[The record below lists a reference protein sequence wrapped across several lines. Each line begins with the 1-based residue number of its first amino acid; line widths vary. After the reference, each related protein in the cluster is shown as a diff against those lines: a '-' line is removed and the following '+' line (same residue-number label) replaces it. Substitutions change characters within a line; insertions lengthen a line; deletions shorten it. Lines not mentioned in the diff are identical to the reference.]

1 MLFSEV
7 FVDNWLLEVFGE
19 SVPLEKVNI
28 PNERTSVS
36 GGNSVGDRLVSKG
49 RMKNPSVF
57 CGASCV
63 LGLWN

>member
-1 MLFSEV
+1 MLLSEV
-7 FVDNWLLEVFGE
+7 FVHNWLLQAFGE

-36 GGNSVGDRLVSKG
+36 GGNSAGDRLVCEG

-57 CGASCV
+57 SGASCV
-63 LGLWN
+63 LGSWN

>member
-7 FVDNWLLEVFGE
+7 FVDNWLLEGFGE

-36 GGNSVGDRLVSKG
+36 VGNRFVNHTGI
-49 RMKNPSVF
+49 
-57 CGASCV
+57 
-63 LGLWN
+63 